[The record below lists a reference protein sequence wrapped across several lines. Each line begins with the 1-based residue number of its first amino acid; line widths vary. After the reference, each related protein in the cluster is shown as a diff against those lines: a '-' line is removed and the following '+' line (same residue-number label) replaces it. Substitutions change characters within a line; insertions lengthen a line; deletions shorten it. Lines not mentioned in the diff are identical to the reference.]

1 MDFLWFLEGIRT
13 PAGNEF
19 FQFVT
24 CFGQETFL
32 LSVIC
37 CFYWC
42 VNKTFACQLGLTYFS
57 SGLFV
62 QSMKI
67 TFRIPRPWVLDP
79 DFPPVKS
86 AVSHAT
92 GYSFPSGHTQGGTC
106 LFAPLAMKAGNRIL
120 KVLFTAAFLLIG
132 FSRMYLGVHT
142 PKDVLAAL
150 TVSLAFSWLF
160 SRFSSRLFDHI
171 RTLCIVLAICA
182 FAVLLY
188 ACLLMHLDRLAV
200 RYAADCI
207 KAAGAGLGF
216 AAGLYLEQTRL
227 RFSTAART
235 RTAQAIKLLAGLFS
249 TLLFKLFL
257 SGLGS
262 ALLWKAFVYA
272 FLVFWILFLYP
283 ALFVFVQKKA

>member
-1 MDFLWFLEGIRT
+1 
-13 PAGNEF
+13 
-19 FQFVT
+19 
-24 CFGQETFL
+24 
-32 LSVIC
+32 
-37 CFYWC
+37 
-42 VNKTFACQLGLTYFS
+42 
-57 SGLFV
+57 
-62 QSMKI
+62 MKI

-150 TVSLAFSWLF
+150 TVSLAFSWFF

-235 RTAQAIKLLAGLFS
+235 RTAQAIKLLAGLFFH
-249 TLLFKLFL
+249 TPVQAVP
-257 SGLGS
+257 LGPW
-262 ALLWKAFVYA
+262 LR
-272 FLVFWILFLYP
+272 P
-283 ALFVFVQKKA
+283 ALESICLRFPRFLDSVFISCPLCIRPEKIIVFSFYCLYFSDFVSKLIAFNIFFSYL